1 MLAAGVGTQYA
12 MKFTFSDNVKGSGV
26 GTTSNATKGDTDKSS
41 TGAQTREEDHSSSDS
56 SSSSSSSSSSG
67 SSSSSRTITTSSNS
81 GVHRLAHST
90 SDLID
95 QLPNTVSVCFY
106 NIKSYELIALLS
118 DKVR

>member
-1 MLAAGVGTQYA
+1 MLKVMLKTQQVSKNSSPYQ
-12 MKFTFSDNVKGSGV
+12 DN
-26 GTTSNATKGDTDKSS
+26 GDGEIDNDDKKNNQQNSKV
-41 TGAQTREEDHSSSDS
+41 DS
-56 SSSSSSSSSSG
+56 SSGSS